1 MRALHDRASAW
12 YEAHGD
18 TDQAIAHAVYAH
30 DPVRTGDLLWAS
42 IVAYVTQ
49 GRNEI
54 VQGWLAGFSREEL
67 AGYAPLALAAAHSFL
82 AAGNAAEARHLAVAA
97 AAAVG
102 PEPEAR
108 RAPRSLTAG
117 LAGIEA
123 IVGRSRRRRDG
134 RGGRARLR
142 ARAARTAR
150 GVRSAC
156 SCAAPRCI

>member
-1 MRALHDRASAW
+1 M
-12 YEAHGD
+12 
-18 TDQAIAHAVYAH
+18 
-30 DPVRTGDLLWAS
+30 RTGDLLWAS

-54 VQGWLAGFSREEL
+54 VQGWLASFTRDEL

-102 PEPEAR
+102 P
-108 RAPRSLTAG
+108 RAGGACGATGSLAAG

-123 IVGRSRRRRDG
+123 IVGRDG
-134 RGGRARLR
+134 VGGMAEAAGRACAAR
-142 ARAARTAR
+142 ARGQPVASGLPVSARHR
-150 GVRSAC
+150 
-156 SCAAPRCI
+156 RCT